1 MADEFVFVLDRIA
14 DESRP
19 VRSTNLAPLSD
30 MPHSQT
36 DLFRSAWGRLSA
48 QRRLELVRELVE
60 QAEGNIHLNFDAILR
75 ELLYDLDPEVRRLAI
90 EGLWEDNRPTLIAPL
105 VNLVSGDPSAQVRA
119 AAAMAL
125 GRFVLLGALGEIS
138 EGRATQAEEALR
150 AAWYRPQE
158 VTEVRR
164 RALEGLAYT
173 NQPDVVELIRI
184 AYYDEDELL
193 RQSALFA
200 MGRSADRRWG
210 KYILAELSN
219 PVPAMRFEAAVA
231 AGELALPAAVPP
243 LVQLLDDGDSSVRE
257 AAATALG
264 QVGGPAAKRALE
276 DAVGGPDE
284 VLAAA
289 AEAAL
294 EELNFN
300 SGRLSDDLL
309 EIEQGHKGAGAN
321 WDVEDEL
328 GDDAGFDEFDIEEML
343 DADDEDLYG
352 EDDDLDW
359 TDEDDEAEEDW

>member
-1 MADEFVFVLDRIA
+1 MSEDFIFALEQLADA
-14 DESRP
+14 SRP
-19 VRSTNLAPLSD
+19 VRATNVLALSD
-30 MPHSQT
+30 MPRSQT
-36 DLFRSAWGRLSA
+36 EVFRRAWAGLSSN
-48 QRRLELVRELVE
+48 RRLELVCELVE

-75 ELLYDLDPEVRRLAI
+75 ELLYDFDPQVRRTAI
-90 EGLWEDNRPTLIAPL
+90 EGLWEDNRPTLVAPL
-105 VNLVSGDPSAQVRA
+105 VNLAGSDPSVEVRA

-138 EGRATQAEEALR
+138 EGRAVQAEEALR

-164 RALEGLAYT
+164 RALEGLGYS
-173 NQPDVVELIRI
+173 NQPDVRELISV

-200 MGRSADRRWG
+200 MGRSADRRWSR
-210 KYILAELSN
+210 YVMAELTN

-231 AGELALPAAVPP
+231 AGELGISAAVPV
-243 LVQLLDDGDSSVRE
+243 LVQLLDDRDSSVRE

-264 QVGGPAAKRALE
+264 EIGGPAAKRALA
-276 DAVGGPDE
+276 DAAGGSDE

-300 SGRLSDDLL
+300 SGRLNADLL
-309 EIEQGHKGAGAN
+309 ELD
-321 WDVEDEL
+321 DVQATPD
-328 GDDAGFDEFDIEEML
+328 GDFDIEDLNDGDNYDDLYDGDLLDSEEDPDDL
-343 DADDEDLYG
+343 YGDADDLG
-352 EDDDLDW
+352 WVNEDDDQ
-359 TDEDDEAEEDW
+359 EDW